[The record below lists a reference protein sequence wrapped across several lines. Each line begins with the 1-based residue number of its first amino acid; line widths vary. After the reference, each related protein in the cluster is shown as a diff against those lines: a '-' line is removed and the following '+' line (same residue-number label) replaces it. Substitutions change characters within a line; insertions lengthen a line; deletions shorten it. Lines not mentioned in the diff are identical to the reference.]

1 MDTSH
6 RYAYS
11 RQGERSGKSL
21 TRSRQGESGPSDF
34 ALLLIAVAAA
44 GASQT
49 GVLAFLPDL
58 VREGLGES
66 TVDSQ
71 GFHTAGLAAAHPV
84 GALLLAPLWGW
95 LADRYDYRILL
106 RTTLVILALA
116 TTATGATPLAWLY
129 VLRALAGACSAAI
142 IPLALLA
149 ASLGAGDRGTQARR
163 FTWLTAF
170 VFLGDMLG
178 PLFGELSTRFLPTLP
193 LAMVALI
200 VGLTAGLMLFAC
212 LPPRST
218 GYRAEAC
225 GNRPTPAG
233 ALGLLTLTLLGTSGL
248 AVLHM
253 VLLVPG
259 SQLILSREHVAGM
272 LALCGFA
279 MLAAQLF
286 HVYFPWLIAS
296 PRALAFLML
305 TLLSTSLLLFPMAR
319 SPVAIA
325 VLVAMAGWAGASL
338 RLLTSLWI
346 GGEGTPS
353 GARLGLQQSAT
364 SLGPALAPLAV
375 AVISA
380 DRQFVIVWALA
391 LSSLMM
397 TLGLSRLWPERG
409 ARFCS
414 CPRH

>member
-6 RYAYS
+6 RYAYA

-21 TRSRQGESGPSDF
+21 TRSRQGESGPSNF

-233 ALGLLTLTLLGTSGL
+233 ALGLLRK
-248 AVLHM
+248 V
-253 VLLVPG
+253 
-259 SQLILSREHVAGM
+259 
-272 LALCGFA
+272 
-279 MLAAQLF
+279 
-286 HVYFPWLIAS
+286 
-296 PRALAFLML
+296 
-305 TLLSTSLLLFPMAR
+305 
-319 SPVAIA
+319 
-325 VLVAMAGWAGASL
+325 
-338 RLLTSLWI
+338 
-346 GGEGTPS
+346 
-353 GARLGLQQSAT
+353 
-364 SLGPALAPLAV
+364 
-375 AVISA
+375 
-380 DRQFVIVWALA
+380 
-391 LSSLMM
+391 
-397 TLGLSRLWPERG
+397 
-409 ARFCS
+409 
-414 CPRH
+414 

>member
-1 MDTSH
+1 M
-6 RYAYS
+6 
-11 RQGERSGKSL
+11 SL
-21 TRSRQGESGPSDF
+21 TRGGVLGVAPTRLAS
-34 ALLLIAVAAA
+34 AAA
-44 GASQT
+44 LALGDGHSRLPSLPPSPSPPPPPASRVLSSRSGAST
-49 GVLAFLPDL
+49 RPPRFFP
-58 VREGLGES
+58 
-66 TVDSQ
+66 
-71 GFHTAGLAAAHPV
+71 PV
-84 GALLLAPLWGW
+84 GPFPPSFP
-95 LADRYDYRILL
+95 R
-106 RTTLVILALA
+106 
-116 TTATGATPLAWLY
+116 
-129 VLRALAGACSAAI
+129 S
-142 IPLALLA
+142 
-149 ASLGAGDRGTQARR
+149 
-163 FTWLTAF
+163 
-170 VFLGDMLG
+170 
-178 PLFGELSTRFLPTLP
+178 PLFPPPPPLPFPPLPPPSPPPPFSPRFPFPPSPPPPSPFAWGGHPLSMPEIQALTTCSKPYEIRLCSMIEASFLPTQISEDP
-193 LAMVALI
+193 
-200 VGLTAGLMLFAC
+200 MLFAC

-305 TLLSTSLLLFPMAR
+305 TLFSTSLLLFPMAR